1 MAIAKKLAAADPSN
15 TQWQRDLSISYNKI
29 GTIQQAQG
37 KLAEALQSFQSDM
50 TITQKLAAAD
60 PSNTQWQTDIVVS
73 CWKIANLGEAAGTV
87 AYRRSLLEK
96 GLSILKKLE
105 ANNQLPEPETNKRW
119 ISIFENAITNLK

>member
-1 MAIAKKLAAADPSN
+1 
-15 TQWQRDLSISYNKI
+15 
-29 GTIQQAQG
+29 
-37 KLAEALQSFQSDM
+37 M